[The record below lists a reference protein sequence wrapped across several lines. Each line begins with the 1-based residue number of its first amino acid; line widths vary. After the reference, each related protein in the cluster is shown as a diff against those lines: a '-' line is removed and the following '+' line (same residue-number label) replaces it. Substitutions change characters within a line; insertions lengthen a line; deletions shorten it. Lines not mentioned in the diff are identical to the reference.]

1 MDLRDTQMIN
11 SVSYATP
18 QLPGVST
25 PSSRPSQSPVA
36 PAHGDTVNFSAQALA
51 TAIVDA
57 QVSGALDV
65 PQA

>member
-1 MDLRDTQMIN
+1 MIN

-18 QLPGVST
+18 HLPEVPAS
-25 PSSRPSQSPVA
+25 SSRPSQSPVA

-51 TAIVDA
+51 TAIVDG
-57 QVSGALDV
+57 QLSGVLDV